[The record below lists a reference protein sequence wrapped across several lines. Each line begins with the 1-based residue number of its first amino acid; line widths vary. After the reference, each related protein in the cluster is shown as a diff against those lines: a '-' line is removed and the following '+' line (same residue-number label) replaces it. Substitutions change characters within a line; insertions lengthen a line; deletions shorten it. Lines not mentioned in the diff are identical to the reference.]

1 MMIRV
6 PNREKNHGRS
16 NRQGI
21 NERPACQQ
29 FRCLASQQHVI
40 ATTVRSF
47 PYWRKDLYGMT
58 TSLTVLMTPPCR
70 MTWLLRWR
78 SGRRKSIY
86 LGVLLLGLAVFLA
99 LINLHKIWSDY
110 RDQPPGHPPA
120 FGDFFALWSYAKIAT
135 VHPVAELYDSVSLHA
150 RQLAL
155 GMAPDVPN
163 PFPYPPIFMLLL
175 YPMGLLPYDG
185 AYIAWTIGTLAL
197 FIWVIVGTC
206 SRLPL
211 CVIGAAVS
219 PVTVIAIAFGQTGFL
234 AAALVTA
241 GFRLA
246 GTRPILSGILIGM
259 LSYKPQIGLLVPI
272 ALAAAGLW
280 RVFAA
285 ACLTTIGLSV
295 TATLAFGTAVWSA
308 WISMLPAYAK
318 WFDTV
323 TRLLKFKP
331 TVIANLEMA
340 GVALPIAEAVQFVV
354 AVVVASLVWGCF
366 RRAPG
371 RLATAALLVG
381 TFLAT
386 PHAFVY
392 DLPMITA
399 AMALFIEAKMEGGAK
414 FTLVEIAILVLAFI
428 FPSLMVSDLINLPVS
443 GVPLLLLFGMILRL
457 ERRLAA

>member
-1 MMIRV
+1 
-6 PNREKNHGRS
+6 
-16 NRQGI
+16 
-21 NERPACQQ
+21 
-29 FRCLASQQHVI
+29 
-40 ATTVRSF
+40 
-47 PYWRKDLYGMT
+47 
-58 TSLTVLMTPPCR
+58 
-70 MTWLLRWR
+70 
-78 SGRRKSIY
+78 
-86 LGVLLLGLAVFLA
+86 LGLAVFLA
-99 LINLHKIWSDY
+99 LIYLLKIWSDY
-110 RDQPPGHPPA
+110 QGETPEHPAA

-135 VHPVAELYDSVSLHA
+135 VHPMAELYDSVSLHG
-150 RQLAL
+150 RQVAL

-163 PFPYPPIFMLLL
+163 PFPYPPIFMLFLH
-175 YPMGLLPYDG
+175 PISLLPYDG

-241 GFRLA
+241 GLRLA
-246 GTRPILSGILIGM
+246 GSRPILSGILIGM
-259 LSYKPQIGLLVPI
+259 LGYKPQIGLLVPI

-295 TATLAFGTAVWSA
+295 TATLAFGTAVWPA
-308 WISMLPAYAK
+308 WISMLPAYAR

-340 GVALPIAEAVQFVV
+340 GVAPLIAEAIQAIV

-366 RRAPG
+366 RRGPG

-399 AMALFIEAKMEGGAK
+399 AMALFIEAKLEGDAK
-414 FTLVEIAILVLAFI
+414 FTLAEIAILVLAFI
-428 FPSLMVSDLINLPVS
+428 FPSLMVTDRINLPVS
-443 GVPLLLLFGMILRL
+443 AVPLLLLFGMILRL
-457 ERRLAA
+457 ERRLTA